1 MTLAPKPHHMIV
13 TRPYTF
19 FSTERGKKAARQ
31 KKRISLGIRIQE
43 MP

>member
-19 FSTERGKKAARQ
+19 FSTERGEKAARQ
-31 KKRISLGIRIQE
+31 KKKERISLGIQE